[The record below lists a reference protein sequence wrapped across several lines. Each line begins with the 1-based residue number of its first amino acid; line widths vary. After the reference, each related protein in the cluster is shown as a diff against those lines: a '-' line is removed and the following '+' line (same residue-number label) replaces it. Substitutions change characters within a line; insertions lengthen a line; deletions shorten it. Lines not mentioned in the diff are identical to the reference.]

1 MSNKKERIGWYLFD
15 WAISAFST
23 TVITVFM
30 GPYLTTIAENA
41 AVDGK
46 LELLG
51 LSINPGSYF
60 GYVISLSV
68 LFQVFLLP
76 LIGAYTDKTSKK
88 KSILALFSTVGAIA
102 TSLLFFLEGSNF
114 YFGGVLLFISNL
126 AFGASMVVYNSF
138 LNDISDESER
148 DKVSSIGWGVGFL
161 GGGVLLLLN
170 LILYSNFDSYGLS
183 EGEAVRISLSSA
195 GIWWLLFSFVTF
207 KHLRKDK
214 STVTSENMKQ
224 ISSFRQLIKTL
235 KELRKE
241 KQAFSFLIAYL
252 FYNDGVQ
259 AVITFSAL
267 FSAKELGLEQSTLI
281 SAILMVQF
289 VAFLGSMIFNKA
301 ASKYKTKNII
311 LFSLLIWVVS
321 LFYAYQFLFTAT
333 DFYIL
338 AFVIALVLG
347 GTQALSRSLFSR
359 LIPKEK
365 ETEYFSFYEIS
376 ERGTSWIGYFLFS
389 LTLDITNSYRIAI
402 VSLILLF
409 VIGGV
414 LLKKTKLD

>member
-1 MSNKKERIGWYLFD
+1 MSNRKERFGWYIFD

-41 AVDGK
+41 AIDGK
-46 LELLG
+46 LEILG
-51 LSINPGSYF
+51 LQINPGSYF

-68 LFQVFLLP
+68 LFQVLILP
-76 LIGAYTDKTSKK
+76 LIGAYTDKTNKK
-88 KSILALFSTVGAIA
+88 KSILMFFSTIGAVA
-102 TSLLFFLEGSNF
+102 TSLLFFLEGNNF
-114 YFGGVLLFISNL
+114 HYGGFLLFASNL

-138 LNDISDESER
+138 LNDISKESER

-170 LILYSNFDSYGLS
+170 LILYSNFDNYGIT

-207 KHLRKDK
+207 KYLRNDIKYISYK
-214 STVTSENMKQ
+214 NENQ
-224 ISSFRQLIKTL
+224 ISSLKQLIKTL
-235 KELRKE
+235 KELKKE
-241 KQAFSFLIAYL
+241 KKAFRFLIAYL

-267 FSAKELGLEQSTLI
+267 FGAKELGLEQGTLI
-281 SAILMVQF
+281 TAILMVQF
-289 VAFLGSMIFNKA
+289 VAFFGSVIFNKA
-301 ASKYKTKNII
+301 TNRYSTKNII
-311 LFSLLIWVVS
+311 LFSLVIWTLS
-321 LFYAYQFLFTAT
+321 LLYAFQFLYTAT

-347 GTQALSRSLFSR
+347 GTQALSRSLFST

-389 LTLDITNSYRIAI
+389 FALDISDSYRIAI
-402 VSLILLF
+402 LSLILLF
-409 VIGGV
+409 IIGGY
-414 LLKKTKLD
+414 LLNRTELE

>member
-148 DKVSSIGWGVGFL
+148 DKVSSIGWGVVFL

-183 EGEAVRISLSSA
+183 EGKAVRISLSSA
-195 GIWWLLFSFVTF
+195 GIWWLLFSFV
-207 KHLRKDK
+207 
-214 STVTSENMKQ
+214 
-224 ISSFRQLIKTL
+224 
-235 KELRKE
+235 
-241 KQAFSFLIAYL
+241 
-252 FYNDGVQ
+252 
-259 AVITFSAL
+259 
-267 FSAKELGLEQSTLI
+267 
-281 SAILMVQF
+281 
-289 VAFLGSMIFNKA
+289 
-301 ASKYKTKNII
+301 
-311 LFSLLIWVVS
+311 
-321 LFYAYQFLFTAT
+321 
-333 DFYIL
+333 
-338 AFVIALVLG
+338 
-347 GTQALSRSLFSR
+347 
-359 LIPKEK
+359 
-365 ETEYFSFYEIS
+365 
-376 ERGTSWIGYFLFS
+376 
-389 LTLDITNSYRIAI
+389 
-402 VSLILLF
+402 
-409 VIGGV
+409 
-414 LLKKTKLD
+414 

>member
-1 MSNKKERIGWYLFD
+1 MSNRKERFGWYTFD

-30 GPYLTTIAENA
+30 GPYLTTIAENSS
-41 AVDGK
+41 VGEK
-46 LELLG
+46 LDIIG

-60 GYVISLSV
+60 GYVITLSV

-76 LIGAYTDKTSKK
+76 LIGAYTDKTGRKK
-88 KSILALFSTVGAIA
+88 TILALFSTIGAVA
-102 TSLLFFLEGSNF
+102 TSLLFILKGSNF
-114 YFGGVLLFISNL
+114 HLGGTLLFISNL

-138 LNDISDESER
+138 LNDIATEEER

-161 GGGVLLLLN
+161 GGGILLLLN
-170 LILYSNFDSYGLS
+170 LILYSNFESYGIT

-207 KHLRKDK
+207 YNLRKDQPVEANDK
-214 STVTSENMKQ
+214 HNQ
-224 ISSFRQLIKTL
+224 ISSFKQLVKTL
-235 KELRKE
+235 KELRSE
-241 KQAFSFLIAYL
+241 KKAFNFLIAYL

-267 FSAKELGLEQSTLI
+267 FGAKELGLEQSTLI

-289 VAFLGSMIFNKA
+289 VAFFGSIIFNKA
-301 ASKYKTKNII
+301 TNKYSTKNII
-311 LFSLLIWVVS
+311 LFSLVIWIFS
-321 LFYAYQFLFTAT
+321 LVYAYQFLYTAL

-338 AFVIALVLG
+338 AFVVALVLG
-347 GTQALSRSLFSR
+347 GTQALSRSFFSR
-359 LIPKEK
+359 LIPNEK

-389 LTLDITNSYRIAI
+389 FTLDVSGSYRVAI
-402 VSLILLF
+402 LSLILLF
-409 VIGGV
+409 VIGGI
-414 LLKKTKLD
+414 LLKKAKLE

>member
-1 MSNKKERIGWYLFD
+1 
-15 WAISAFST
+15 
-23 TVITVFM
+23 
-30 GPYLTTIAENA
+30 
-41 AVDGK
+41 
-46 LELLG
+46 
-51 LSINPGSYF
+51 
-60 GYVISLSV
+60 
-68 LFQVFLLP
+68 
-76 LIGAYTDKTSKK
+76 
-88 KSILALFSTVGAIA
+88 
-102 TSLLFFLEGSNF
+102 
-114 YFGGVLLFISNL
+114 
-126 AFGASMVVYNSF
+126 
-138 LNDISDESER
+138 
-148 DKVSSIGWGVGFL
+148 
-161 GGGVLLLLN
+161 
-170 LILYSNFDSYGLS
+170 
-183 EGEAVRISLSSA
+183 
-195 GIWWLLFSFVTF
+195 
-207 KHLRKDK
+207 
-214 STVTSENMKQ
+214 MKQ

-267 FSAKELGLEQSTLI
+267 FGAKELGLEQSTLI

>member
-30 GPYLTTIAENA
+30 GPYLTTIAEHA
-41 AVDGK
+41 AVNGK
-46 LELLG
+46 LDLLG

-76 LIGAYTDKTSKK
+76 LIGAYTDKTGKK
-88 KSILALFSTVGAIA
+88 KTILALFSTIGAVA
-102 TSLLFFLEGSNF
+102 TSMLFFLEGSNF
-114 YFGGVLLFISNL
+114 HLGGALLFVSNL

-138 LNDISDESER
+138 LNDISTESER

-170 LILYSNFDSYGLS
+170 LILYSNFNNYGFT

-207 KHLRKDK
+207 KYLRKDK
-214 STVTSENMKQ
+214 LGQNNQNIKQ
-224 ISSFRQLIKTL
+224 ISSFKQLVTTL

-241 KQAFSFLIAYL
+241 KKAFNFLIAYL

-267 FSAKELGLEQSTLI
+267 FGAKELGLDQSTLI
-281 SAILMVQF
+281 TAILMVQF

-301 ASKYKTKNII
+301 STKYSDKNII
-311 LFSLLIWVVS
+311 LFSLIIWVVS
-321 LFYAYQFLFTAT
+321 LIYAFQFLYTAT

-347 GTQALSRSLFSR
+347 GTQALSRSLFSK
-359 LIPKEK
+359 LIPNEK

-389 LTLDITNSYRIAI
+389 FTLDMTDSYRIAI
-402 VSLILLF
+402 LSLIVLF
-409 VIGGV
+409 VIGGI
-414 LLKKTKLD
+414 LLKKVKLD